1 MLWAHTNL
9 CKYCVNSSYQTCSG
23 RSPESSR
30 TVPPPKRPHTDSVCP
45 LWLWCA
51 WIHQQPRF
59 CEETSGSRQ
68 TLFQAAGFPSWH
80 VWFLYEGV
88 CFPGWGN
95 LEFIEKLLVLQFA
108 MENIENFHK
117 PIILQYIYNFQ
128 KKLMGKYLLISLKF
142 NFSKRN
148 QLYLYQFVFSWTLQL
163 HIWLFIHQYH

>member
-30 TVPPPKRPHTDSVCP
+30 TVPPLKCPHTDSVCP

-68 TLFQAAGFPSWH
+68 TLFQAAGFPS
-80 VWFLYEGV
+80 
-88 CFPGWGN
+88 
-95 LEFIEKLLVLQFA
+95 
-108 MENIENFHK
+108 
-117 PIILQYIYNFQ
+117 
-128 KKLMGKYLLISLKF
+128 
-142 NFSKRN
+142 
-148 QLYLYQFVFSWTLQL
+148 
-163 HIWLFIHQYH
+163 

>member
-1 MLWAHTNL
+1 MKEVGDSLSQGSQRISSDILEWCFSLILYSRLFIILYKALETWNIYMLWAHTNL

-30 TVPPPKRPHTDSVCP
+30 TVPPLKRPHTDSVCP

-88 CFPGWGN
+88 CFPEWGN

-108 MENIENFHK
+108 MENIE
-117 PIILQYIYNFQ
+117 
-128 KKLMGKYLLISLKF
+128 KLS
-142 NFSKRN
+142 
-148 QLYLYQFVFSWTLQL
+148 
-163 HIWLFIHQYH
+163 